1 MIELEELVESGESA
15 EKVLILKQGK
25 DDHWQ
30 WQHLCSAS
38 AGRAYTGLCH
48 AFLVYTI
55 LTVHRTPRRRVVN
68 ILPSHSSP

>member
-30 WQHLCSAS
+30 
-38 AGRAYTGLCH
+38 
-48 AFLVYTI
+48 
-55 LTVHRTPRRRVVN
+55 
-68 ILPSHSSP
+68 